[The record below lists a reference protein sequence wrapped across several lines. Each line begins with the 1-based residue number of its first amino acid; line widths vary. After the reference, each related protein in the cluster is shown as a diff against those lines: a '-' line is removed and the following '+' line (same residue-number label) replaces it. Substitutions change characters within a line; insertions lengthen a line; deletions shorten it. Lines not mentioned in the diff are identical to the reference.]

1 MTNRTKRASR
11 PPQKMKRYCA
21 FNPLNSTGRP
31 IPLFTGYS
39 AIHYY
44 RKAILSAAL
53 IVAAT
58 ATAFAQGNGIAGINE
73 ATSMVSSYFDPG
85 TKLIYAIGAVVGL
98 IGGVKVYGKFSS
110 GDPDTSKTAASWFG
124 ACIFLIVAA
133 TILRSFFL

>member
-1 MTNRTKRASR
+1 MNKNILKTEKQSSPRHLSSPQPPPLSR
-11 PPQKMKRYCA
+11 
-21 FNPLNSTGRP
+21 
-31 IPLFTGYS
+31 
-39 AIHYY
+39 
-44 RKAILSAAL
+44 
-53 IVAAT
+53 
-58 ATAFAQGNGIAGINE
+58 GNGIAGINE

>member
-1 MTNRTKRASR
+1 
-11 PPQKMKRYCA
+11 MKK
-21 FNPLNSTGRP
+21 FLNKILNSSIVSKIRRP
-31 IPLFTGYS
+31 MVAMLM
-39 AIHYY
+39 
-44 RKAILSAAL
+44 LAA
-53 IVAAT
+53 AAQMW
-58 ATAFAQGNGIAGINE
+58 AAGNGMAGINE
-73 ATSMVSSYFDPG
+73 ATSLITGYFEPG

>member
-1 MTNRTKRASR
+1 MK
-11 PPQKMKRYCA
+11 QKD
-21 FNPLNSTGRP
+21 FFLT
-31 IPLFTGYS
+31 
-39 AIHYY
+39 
-44 RKAILSAAL
+44 AACL
-53 IVAAT
+53 MAAMG
-58 ATAFAQGNGIAGINE
+58 AMAQGNGQAGITE
-73 ATSMVSSYFDPG
+73 ATQMVTSYFDPG